1 LTQEEQI
8 LLKILNDVQ
17 TWDDIKPKF
26 DEWVKKDKKLG
37 GTLFEV
43 FCKYYFLTEPAY
55 KDEYKNVWLFDEI
68 PYGIKAKLGFSD
80 IEYGIDLILE
90 NEDEL
95 FIGVQSKYRTLE
107 NRKIYWSKDKLANLV
122 AYGNK
127 CDRLIVFSNVQE
139 IDNQTDKEINQKVLL
154 EQLDVIEPSTF
165 RDIESLLNGLK
176 PNNFKK
182 FKPLPHQ
189 EIAIDK
195 VKKHFEENDRGQ
207 LILPCGAGKSL
218 TSLWIKEQLNPE
230 NTIVLVPSLALLRQM
245 KNEWAKH
252 KRTKYKYI
260 CVCSEKDIDR
270 DAQLTEFSLSEIG
283 GNVSLKP
290 KDISNF
296 LNNQKGKSKIVFS
309 TYQSLPEVEKAINL
323 TKDFK
328 FDLAICDEAH
338 KTAGNKQKVFGI
350 IHENFRINV
359 DKRLYMTATPRVAS
373 QQLKN
378 LLGDKIKFLYDMSN
392 ERVYGKEAHRMSF
405 AEAIPEIL
413 CDYKIIGIG
422 VSDIEVKKFLDQ
434 RNFVTNDE
442 TIDEYAHNYALKIA
456 MEKYKA
462 FHALSF
468 HHTVKGS
475 KSFSERHSS
484 LFGESIFSKYVSGK
498 HSSGIR
504 QAILKEF
511 SKRDIGIVANARCLT
526 EGVDVPTIDLIYF
539 CDPKNSKVSIVQ
551 AAGRALRKDRTGK
564 KTLGYIVVPI
574 FHRQEEEVE
583 RAIDQSIFKNVI
595 QVIRSLC
602 DHDERLQAEI
612 NDIAFKKGDKNRN
625 TKIEFSFSN
634 DETERIIKLV
644 GFKEKL
650 KNSLFNQIIEKTNDS
665 WDLRYRELKEYF
677 NEFGNSNVPSRYKN
691 KALGNWC
698 VAQRVLKESGKL
710 SVIEIKKLEK
720 LDFKFKLRGN
730 RVQYIIDNLP
740 KFKSK
745 YGHTNVPIN
754 SKDFPKLGR
763 LINRY
768 RDIYNNG
775 FKHSDG
781 SISKKGRAALKKE
794 DIVILD
800 KLGFIWKARQTD
812 WNSFFKEVQKYYD
825 INGSLNGLQKE
836 NPSLYIWTYNN
847 RKKFNKLSKIQ
858 ANKLKSVGLE
868 IFDLDSNKTY
878 VTWADRFEELVKF
891 KSKFNHLNVPRHLPK
906 YKPLYMWLKY
916 QINAIKN
923 NKLSSEKVSKLESI
937 GLIES
942 KKEVLT
948 IGQQKLNFEKE
959 EIKTNQKSYTK
970 RKSWNEYY
978 LELIDYKIKFG
989 NTQVSRYDEKYGN
1002 LGYWVYKQ
1010 RLEFG
1015 KNKLDKNC
1023 IAKLEQIDF
1032 DFEIK
1037 GRRKIDAWTQHYNE
1051 LNEFFIQNKHSHII
1065 KSSGNPTLYH
1075 WVLAQRVAKKKG
1087 KLSQQRIQKLDDIKF
1102 VWEPFNDGKMAD
1114 DDNWLNHLIKLREY
1128 KDKFGDT
1135 NVSQVDK
1142 NPEYKKL
1149 GKWLNEQ
1156 RNYKKGRK
1164 LGKRIVFL
1172 SQEKEELLNGLG
1184 IIWDVKEHEWDERLS
1199 ELKKYYDNFNSW
1211 KVPLNDKEFG
1221 GLGHWIYRIRKK
1233 GTTSERAEKLKKIGY
1248 DVSELL
1254 IKN

>member
-1 LTQEEQI
+1 MTQEEQI
-8 LLKILNDVQ
+8 LLKILNGVQ
-17 TWDDIKPKF
+17 NWDDIKPKF

-43 FCKYYFLTEPAY
+43 FCKYFFLTEPTF
-55 KDEYKNVWLFDEI
+55 KDEYKNVWLFDEV
-68 PYGIKAKLGFSD
+68 PYSFKAKLGFSD
-80 IEYGIDLILE
+80 VEYGIDLILE
-90 NEDEL
+90 NEDGL
-95 FIGVQSKYRTLE
+95 IVGVQSKYRTLVE
-107 NRKIYWSKDKLANLV
+107 RKIYWSKDKLANLV

-139 IDNQTDKEINQKVLL
+139 IDNQTDKSINQKVLL
-154 EQLDVIEPSTF
+154 EQLDSIENSTF
-165 RDIESLLNGLK
+165 RDIESLLKGLK
-176 PNNFKK
+176 TDNFKK
-182 FKPLPHQ
+182 FKPLYHQ

-195 VKKHFEENDRGQ
+195 VIEHFNGNDRGQ

-283 GNVSLKP
+283 GNVSLNP
-290 KDISNF
+290 KDISSF
-296 LNNQKGKSKIVFS
+296 LNNSKAKSKIVFS

-323 TKDFK
+323 LKGFK

-350 IHENFRINV
+350 IHENFRIDV
-359 DKRLYMTATPRVAS
+359 AKRLYMTATPRVAS

-392 ERVYGKEAHRMSF
+392 DRVYGKEAHRMSF

-468 HHTVKGS
+468 HHTVNGS

-498 HSSGIR
+498 HSSGVR

-511 SKRDIGIVANARCLT
+511 SKRDIGVVANARCLT

-574 FHRQEEEVE
+574 FHRQVEEVE
-583 RAIDQSIFKNVI
+583 KAIDKSIFKNVI

-612 NDIAFKKGDKNRN
+612 NDIAFKKGKKHRN
-625 TKIEFSFSN
+625 SKIEFSFSN

-650 KNSLFNQIIEKTNDS
+650 KTSLFNQIIEKTNDS
-665 WDLRYRELKEYF
+665 WDLRYRELKEYYD
-677 NEFGNSNVPSRYKN
+677 EFGDSDVPARYVN
-691 KALGNWC
+691 KTLGTWC
-698 VAQRVLKESGKL
+698 VRQRVDFKKGKL
-710 SVIEIKKLEK
+710 SNSEINKLEL
-720 LDFKFKLRGN
+720 LDFNFKPRGDHFKYFTN
-730 RVQYIIDNLP
+730 TLI

-745 YGHTNVPIN
+745 YGHCDVPIH
-754 SKDFPKLGR
+754 SKDFSKLGK
-763 LINRY
+763 LVNRY
-768 RDIYNNG
+768 RHIYKNG
-775 FKHSDG
+775 IKNTDG
-781 SISKKGRAALKKE
+781 SITKKDIGTLKKE
-794 DIVILD
+794 DIQKLTDLGFNWQVRRRNWNSFYNEAKEHFELNGNFKGLQKDNNSIYRWLYSQQKKLD
-800 KLGFIWKARQTD
+800 KLPKDKIEKLNAINI
-812 WNSFFKEVQKYYD
+812 NSF
-825 INGSLNGLQKE
+825 I
-836 NPSLYIWTYNN
+836 
-847 RKKFNKLSKIQ
+847 KK
-858 ANKLKSVGLE
+858 
-868 IFDLDSNKTY
+868 
-878 VTWADRFEELVKF
+878 
-891 KSKFNHLNVPRHLPK
+891 
-906 YKPLYMWLKY
+906 
-916 QINAIKN
+916 
-923 NKLSSEKVSKLESI
+923 SEKKEHS
-937 GLIES
+937 S
-942 KKEVLT
+942 KKEKTLN
-948 IGQQKLNFEKE
+948 IQQKLDFTDSV
-959 EIKTNQKSYTK
+959 EINEPSLLKKPVKN
-970 RKSWNEYY
+970 KSWDEYY
-978 LELIDYKIKFG
+978 IQLIDYKIK
-989 NTQVSRYDEKYGN
+989 NSDTYVSRNNKNYKG

-1010 RLEFG
+1010 RLEFE
-1015 KNKLDKNC
+1015 KNTLDENR
-1023 IAKLEQIDF
+1023 IAKLKEIGF
-1032 DFEIK
+1032 DFNIK
-1037 GRRKIDAWTQHYNE
+1037 GRRLGNAWSKHYDE
-1051 LNEFFIQNKHSHII
+1051 LKDFYKKNKHSHYT
-1065 KSSGNPTLYH
+1065 KSDGNPTLYH
-1075 WVLAQRVAKKKG
+1075 WVLAQRVDKRKN
-1087 KLSQQRIQKLDDIKF
+1087 KLKLEKIKKLDEINF
-1102 VWEPFNDGKMAD
+1102 VWEPDNVGTLPD

-1128 KDKFGDT
+1128 KDKFGHT

-1142 NPEYKKL
+1142 NPEYKRL

-1172 SQEKEELLNGLG
+1172 NEEKEALLNGLG
-1184 IIWDVKEHEWDERLS
+1184 IIWDVKEHEWNQKLN
-1199 ELKKYYDNFNSW
+1199 ELKKYYEKFNSW
-1211 KVPLNDKEFG
+1211 KVPLNGKEFG
-1221 GLGHWIYRIRKK
+1221 GLGHWIYRIKK
-1233 GTTSERAEKLKKIGY
+1233 NGTTSERAEKLKNIGY
-1248 DVSELL
+1248 DVTELL

>member
-1 LTQEEQI
+1 MI
-8 LLKILNDVQ
+8 NGVQ

-43 FCKYYFLTEPAY
+43 FCKYFFLTEPAY
-55 KDEYKNVWLFDEI
+55 KDEYKNVWLFDEL
-68 PYGIKAKLGFSD
+68 PYGLKTKLGFSD
-80 IEYGIDLILE
+80 VEYGIDLILQ
-90 NEDEL
+90 NEDDL
-95 FIGVQSKYRTLE
+95 IIGIQSKYRTLVE
-107 NRKIYWSKDKLANLV
+107 RKIYWSKDKLANLV

-139 IDNQTDKEINQKVLL
+139 IDNQTDKSINQKILL
-154 EQLDVIEPSTF
+154 EQLDAIEETTF
-165 RDIESLLNGLK
+165 RDIESLLKGLK
-176 PNNFKK
+176 PDNFKK

-189 EIAIDK
+189 DIAIDK
-195 VKKHFEENDRGQ
+195 VINHFNKNDRGQ

-218 TSLWIKEQLNPE
+218 TSLWIKERLKPK

-283 GNVSLKP
+283 GNVSLNP
-290 KDISNF
+290 KVISSF
-296 LNNQKGKSKIVFS
+296 LENSNSKSRIVFS

-323 TKDFK
+323 IKDFK

-350 IHENFRINV
+350 IHENFRIDV

-392 ERVYGKEAHRMSF
+392 SRVYGKEAHRMSF
-405 AEAIPEIL
+405 ADAIPNIL

-468 HHTVKGS
+468 HHTVNGS
-475 KSFSERHSS
+475 KAFSERHSS
-484 LFGESIFSKYVSGK
+484 LFGESIFSKFVSGK
-498 HSSGIR
+498 HSSGVR

-511 SKRDIGIVANARCLT
+511 SKREMGVVANARCLT

-574 FHRQEEEVE
+574 FHRQEEDVE
-583 RAIDQSIFKNVI
+583 KAIDKSVFKNVI

-612 NDIAFKKGDKNRN
+612 NDIAYKKGKKNRN
-625 TKIEFSFSN
+625 SKIEFSFAN
-634 DETERIIKLV
+634 AETERIIKLV

-650 KNSLFNQIIEKTNDS
+650 KTSLFNQIIEKTNDS
-665 WDLRYRELKEYF
+665 WDLRYRELQEYY
-677 NEFGNSNVPSRYKN
+677 EEYGNSDVPARYIN
-691 KALGNWC
+691 KTLGTWC
-698 VAQRVLKESGKL
+698 VRQRVDYKAGRL
-710 SVIEIKKLEK
+710 SPSEIKKLEK
-720 LDFKFKLRGN
+720 LDFNFKPRGNNVKYLIEKVIKFKE
-730 RVQYIIDNLP
+730 
-740 KFKSK
+740 K
-745 YGHTNVPIN
+745 YGHTNIPIK
-754 SKDFPKLGR
+754 SKDFPKLGK
-763 LINRY
+763 LVNRY
-768 RDIYNNG
+768 RGVYKNG
-775 FKHSDG
+775 TKN
-781 SISKKGRAALKKE
+781 KKGEIVHKGLGKLKPKE
-794 DIVILD
+794 IEILD
-800 KLGFIWKARQTD
+800 NLGFIWQARRRD
-812 WNSFFKEVQKYYD
+812 WSEYFSEAKKY
-825 INGSLNGLQKE
+825 
-836 NPSLYIWTYNN
+836 
-847 RKKFNKLSKIQ
+847 
-858 ANKLKSVGLE
+858 LE
-868 IFDLDSNKTY
+868 LHG
-878 VTWADRFEELVKF
+878 
-891 KSKFNHLNVPRHLPK
+891 HLNVTQPENGPLYRWLYKIRKNPQNLTKEQIKQIESLNISLDSIVSKKKNFKWEDHYLALKQFKEKFDHIDVPRHMEE
-906 YKPLYMWLKY
+906 YRPLYNWIKFQLNAHKKGKLTSLKL
-916 QINAIKN
+916 Q
-923 NKLSSEKVSKLESI
+923 KLEKI
-937 GLIES
+937 GLIKSEQS
-942 KKEVLT
+942 TLIGEQQVLKFDSTSDIQSIKDKK
-948 IGQQKLNFEKE
+948 
-959 EIKTNQKSYTK
+959 
-970 RKSWNEYY
+970 RRSWNDYY
-978 LELIDYKIKFG
+978 LELIEYKIEKG
-989 NTQVSRYDEKYGN
+989 NTEVSRYDEKYGS

-1010 RLEFG
+1010 KLDFD
-1015 KNKLDKNC
+1015 KQLLDKNK
-1023 IAKLEQIDF
+1023 IAKLKAIDF

-1037 GRRKIDAWTQHYNE
+1037 GRRKIDAWTQHFNE
-1051 LNEFFIQNKHSHII
+1051 LKVFYEKNNHSHYT
-1065 KSSGNPTLYH
+1065 KSHGNATLYH
-1075 WVLAQRVAKKKG
+1075 WVLAQRVEKRKG
-1087 KLSQQRIQKLDDIKF
+1087 KLSNKRIEKLNNIQF
-1102 VWEPFNDGKMAD
+1102 VWEPENKGMLPD
-1114 DDNWLNHLIKLREY
+1114 DDNWLNQLIKLREY
-1128 KDKFGDT
+1128 KDKFGHT
-1135 NVSQVDK
+1135 NVSQVDE

-1164 LGKRIVFL
+1164 LGNRIVYL
-1172 SQEKEELLNGLG
+1172 SEEKEELLNGLG
-1184 IIWDVKEHEWDERLS
+1184 IIWDVKEHAWNQRLE
-1199 ELKKYYDNFNSW
+1199 ELKKYHQKFNSW
-1211 KVPLNDKEFG
+1211 KVPINDKEYG
-1221 GLGHWIYRIRKK
+1221 GLGHWIYRIRKN
-1233 GTTSERAEKLKKIGY
+1233 GTTAERAKKLKYIGY
-1248 DVSELL
+1248 DVTELL

>member
-95 FIGVQSKYRTLE
+95 FVGVQSKYRTLE

-154 EQLDVIEPSTF
+154 EQLDAIEPSTF

-182 FKPLPHQ
+182 FKPLSHQ

-323 TKDFK
+323 TKGFK

-574 FHRQEEEVE
+574 FHRQEEQVE
-583 RAIDQSIFKNVI
+583 RAIDQSVFKNVI

-612 NDIAFKKGDKNRN
+612 NEIAFKKGKKNKN
-625 TKIEFSFSN
+625 TKIEFSFSH

-650 KNSLFNQIIEKTNDS
+650 KTSLFNQIIEKTNDS
-665 WDLRYRELKEYF
+665 WDLRYRELKEYYDE
-677 NEFGNSNVPSRYKN
+677 NGDSDVPARYVN
-691 KALGNWC
+691 KTLGTWC
-698 VAQRVLKESGKL
+698 VRQRVDYKAGRL
-710 SVIEIKKLEK
+710 SISEINKLEE
-720 LDFKFKLRGN
+720 LDFNFQPRGN
-730 RVQYIIDNLP
+730 NVKYLID
-740 KFKSK
+740 KVAEFKTK
-745 YGHTNVPIN
+745 YGHTNIPIN
-754 SKDFPKLGR
+754 SKDFPKLGK
-763 LINRY
+763 LVNRY
-768 RDIYNNG
+768 RGVYKKGI
-775 FKHSDG
+775 KQSDG
-781 SISKKGRAALKKE
+781 SIVHKGLGKLKPKEISK
-794 DIVILD
+794 LD
-800 KLGFIWKARQTD
+800 SLGFIWQARRRD
-812 WNSFFKEVQKYYD
+812 WGEFFLEAKNYLIE
-825 INGSLNGLQKE
+825 NG
-836 NPSLYIWTYNN
+836 
-847 RKKFNKLSKIQ
+847 
-858 ANKLKSVGLE
+858 
-868 IFDLDSNKTY
+868 
-878 VTWADRFEELVKF
+878 
-891 KSKFNHLNVPRHLPK
+891 HLNVKQPENG
-906 YKPLYMWLKY
+906 PLY
-916 QINAIKN
+916 
-923 NKLSSEKVSKLESI
+923 
-937 GLIES
+937 
-942 KKEVLT
+942 
-948 IGQQKLNFEKE
+948 
-959 EIKTNQKSYTK
+959 
-970 RKSWNEYY
+970 R
-978 LELIDYKIKFG
+978 
-989 NTQVSRYDEKYGN
+989 
-1002 LGYWVYKQ
+1002 
-1010 RLEFG
+1010 
-1015 KNKLDKNC
+1015 
-1023 IAKLEQIDF
+1023 
-1032 DFEIK
+1032 
-1037 GRRKIDAWTQHYNE
+1037 
-1051 LNEFFIQNKHSHII
+1051 
-1065 KSSGNPTLYH
+1065 
-1075 WVLAQRVAKKKG
+1075 
-1087 KLSQQRIQKLDDIKF
+1087 
-1102 VWEPFNDGKMAD
+1102 
-1114 DDNWLNHLIKLREY
+1114 
-1128 KDKFGDT
+1128 
-1135 NVSQVDK
+1135 
-1142 NPEYKKL
+1142 
-1149 GKWLNEQ
+1149 
-1156 RNYKKGRK
+1156 
-1164 LGKRIVFL
+1164 
-1172 SQEKEELLNGLG
+1172 
-1184 IIWDVKEHEWDERLS
+1184 
-1199 ELKKYYDNFNSW
+1199 
-1211 KVPLNDKEFG
+1211 
-1221 GLGHWIYRIRKK
+1221 
-1233 GTTSERAEKLKKIGY
+1233 
-1248 DVSELL
+1248 
-1254 IKN
+1254 